1 MNLGRFILVLLT
13 MAALVVGAASLYWY
27 ADPWETGVAAAAT
40 HPRAPPPMPEVVSN
54 ITVGNGASLSGVRDL
69 EPFAVGAGLYMVA
82 AAPHGDAILVINVT
96 DPYSPRVI
104 SYVADDGATALG
116 GASAVDVVRIGSGTY
131 GVVASASEDG
141 LQVLNLTDPA
151 DPMPVAHITDDGME
165 ALAGAYDVDIFAV
178 GSGIYGVVA
187 SPDDGLQILNLTDP
201 ADPVPVAHI
210 TDDNTVALDG
220 AVAVE
225 TIRIGSG
232 IYAVSASPD
241 DGLQILNLTD
251 SADPI
256 PVASLTDDGTVAL
269 AGAYDV
275 DIFTAGSGTYAVV
288 AAPDDD
294 GLQVVEITD
303 PADPVPL
310 ARVPDGM
317 HAALRDASAVDTFMM
332 NGITYAVVAT
342 ADGIVVVNLADPA
355 GPIPVEAAQDNPAL
369 YDVSA
374 VKAFY
379 VAGHVYAAAAVPDGG
394 GAIRIVSLGEM
405 DSVPPTI
412 FSAIWAPANRTIT
425 LVFSEPLDHAATDY
439 PGIILLGES
448 VNLTLADVA
457 PRMAAGRTIAATLSP
472 AQEAALGIPGTV
484 RLREGAVVDMS
495 DNPISPTSLEVTL
508 PDSVPPTISSAT
520 YEPGSGLLTISFSE
534 PLNHTATI
542 YPDIAV
548 AGPIHGDALRVA
560 VRLAFIYPDIVVA
573 DPVHLYLLDEIYT
586 GAASDMTI
594 QATLDAAQIEAV
606 GLAPMLY
613 MMEGAVRDTSGNPI
627 GAVRG
632 LDVDVLAA
640 DAPDTT
646 PPDMVSSY
654 YNTGTGILN
663 MTFSEPLNG
672 TTIQYD
678 RMHIRDTGRSTG
690 GLTLDGVTS
699 RTLDA
704 NSTTITL
711 TLSDDQRQ
719 MINAINQPELDIGA
733 GAVTDIAGNMMSEAP
748 DHSIIVIDGIPPTVT
763 STAYN
768 TGTGI
773 LSMTFSE
780 PLGPAIDYSG
790 IKLAGENG
798 NVTLDDVSTKSHLD
812 EAITATLDAAQRSTV
827 GDTMTLSVSE
837 GAVADPSDNG
847 IAQTTT
853 SVDVADG
860 IPPALLSSSYNTG
873 TGILIMA
880 FSEPLGPTIH
890 YDRIAVREDGRSTG
904 GLTLD
909 DIASRTLDANSTT
922 ITLTLSDDQ
931 RQMINAMS
939 QPELDIEMGAVTNI
953 AGNMI
958 SAAPDQP
965 ITVIDGIPPTVV
977 SVDYATGTGILS
989 ITFSEPLGNVDYS
1002 GVSVTGT
1009 GGSVALD
1016 DAASSHSG
1024 DTITAVLDAAQR
1036 ITAGDSPTLS
1046 VSGGAVSDISG
1057 NPISPASNIQI
1068 TVEVTPVLTIPD
1080 DPPRDTTPPRLLSS
1094 YYTTGTGALNMTF
1107 SEPLRSPINYTGIIL
1122 VGSSQNLT
1130 LDTVTAKNHTIRV
1143 INATLDGPQ
1152 RAIVGGA
1159 ARPVR

>member
-151 DPMPVAHITDDGME
+151 DPMPVAHITDDGMV

-201 ADPVPVAHI
+201 ADPMPVAHI

-220 AVAVE
+220 AVAVD
-225 TIRIGSG
+225 TIKIGSG

-251 SADPI
+251 PADPT
-256 PVASLTDDGTVAL
+256 PVASLTDDASVHLRGIRGVDTLAL
-269 AGAYDV
+269 
-275 DIFTAGSGTYAVV
+275 GSGTYAV
-288 AAPDDD
+288 AASDD
-294 GLQVVEITD
+294 GLQMVEITD
-303 PADPVPL
+303 PSDLTPL

-332 NGITYAVVAT
+332 NGITYAVVAA
-342 ADGIVVVNLADPA
+342 ADGIVVVNLADPTGPT
-355 GPIPVEAAQDNPAL
+355 GPIPVEAAQNDAL
-369 YDVSA
+369 YGASA
-374 VKAFY
+374 VKTFY
-379 VAGHVYAAAAVPDGG
+379 VAGHVYVAAAVPDGG

-405 DSVPPTI
+405 DSVPPTVS
-412 FSAIWAPANRTIT
+412 SAIWAPADRTIT
-425 LVFSEPLDHAATDY
+425 LVFSEPLDHTATDY

-448 VNLTLADVA
+448 ANLTLADAA
-457 PRMAAGRTIAATLSP
+457 PGTAAGRTISATLGP
-472 AQEAALGIPGTV
+472 EQEAALGMPEAVLLYEGSV
-484 RLREGAVVDMS
+484 RDTSA
-495 DNPISPTSLEVTL
+495 NPLPPTHLEVTL
-508 PDSVPPTISSAT
+508 PDSVPPTVSSAT

-542 YPDIAV
+542 YQDIAV
-548 AGPIHGDALRVA
+548 AGPIHGDALRISIL
-560 VRLAFIYPDIVVA
+560 LAFIYPDIVIA
-573 DPVHLYLLDEIYT
+573 DPVRLYTLDEIYI

-594 QATLDAAQIEAV
+594 QATLDTAQIEAV
-606 GLAPMLY
+606 GSAPMLY
-613 MMEGAVRDTSGNPI
+613 MMEGAVVDISGNPI

-640 DAPDTT
+640 DAPDAT
-646 PPDMVSSY
+646 PPDLVSSH
-654 YNTGTGILN
+654 YNTETGILN
-663 MTFSEPLNG
+663 ITFSEPLNG
-672 TTIQYD
+672 TAIHYD
-678 RMHIRDTGRSTG
+678 RMHIRDAGRSAG
-690 GLTLDGVTS
+690 GLTMDDIVS

-704 NSTTITL
+704 NITITL
-711 TLSDDQRQ
+711 TPSPPRSMPPRGLGQPAADHQRYGCP
-719 MINAINQPELDIGA
+719 AA
-733 GAVTDIAGNMMSEAP
+733 GHREGRRLRHIRQR
-748 DHSIIVIDGIPPTVT
+748 HICRLRPPYHRDRRD
-763 STAYN
+763 TAHRR
-768 TGTGI
+768 
-773 LSMTFSE
+773 
-780 PLGPAIDYSG
+780 LGRLHHWHGHPG
-790 IKLAGENG
+790 
-798 NVTLDDVSTKSHLD
+798 
-812 EAITATLDAAQRSTV
+812 
-827 GDTMTLSVSE
+827 
-837 GAVADPSDNG
+837 
-847 IAQTTT
+847 
-853 SVDVADG
+853 
-860 IPPALLSSSYNTG
+860 
-873 TGILIMA
+873 
-880 FSEPLGPTIH
+880 
-890 YDRIAVREDGRSTG
+890 
-904 GLTLD
+904 
-909 DIASRTLDANSTT
+909 
-922 ITLTLSDDQ
+922 
-931 RQMINAMS
+931 
-939 QPELDIEMGAVTNI
+939 
-953 AGNMI
+953 
-958 SAAPDQP
+958 
-965 ITVIDGIPPTVV
+965 
-977 SVDYATGTGILS
+977 
-989 ITFSEPLGNVDYS
+989 ITFSEPLGNIDYS
-1002 GVSVTGT
+1002 GVSVTGAD
-1009 GGSVALD
+1009 GSVALD

-1036 ITAGDSPTLS
+1036 ITAGISPTLS
-1046 VSGGAVSDISG
+1046 VSAGAVSDISG

-1068 TVEVTPVLTIPD
+1068 TVEVTPVLIIPD

-1107 SEPLRSPINYTGIIL
+1107 SEPLRSQINYTGIIL
-1122 VGSSQNLT
+1122 VGPSQNLT

-1152 RAIVGGA
+1152 RAIVGERPGLLIEAGA
-1159 ARPVR
+1159 VSDRSGNRIPHTDGTLLVIDGMPPEFVSSYYNTGTGVINVTFNEPLERADHPLRPACIYAMLARQSCGLSLDDVDTTGPPTPYLPR